1 MMRMR
6 SVLNTIVVVAGLAG
20 AAPPAWAA
28 ESYDGCVGFID
39 SVPAVITTQGVWC
52 LRNDI
57 ATSNSGIS
65 AIDIQTSNVTIDC
78 NGFKLGG
85 LAAGPGTFSAGIYAY
100 GTLSNITVRH
110 CTIRGFRSG
119 IAIYA
124 NDPGTGHLVED
135 NRLEQIRSQGIY
147 VIGHGSIVRRNTVV
161 NTGGAPG
168 LDRAQAI
175 AVLGDAIDNVVDGVF
190 GADDVANF
198 SPSGLYSGG
207 VGGINGVGFLVQ
219 GNRIRNLVPK
229 GTGEA
234 RGLELA
240 GYAQSVRD
248 NTVSQLT
255 STTGKGVYC
264 SLGSEDVLRDN
275 IVRNYTQ
282 GLFGGCQ
289 NLSGNVVY

>member
-1 MMRMR
+1 MR
-6 SVLNTIVVVAGLAG
+6 SRSILSAIVMLAGLVG
-20 AAPPAWAA
+20 AAPSALAA

-39 SVPAVITTQGVWC
+39 AVPAVITTQGVWC
-52 LRNDI
+52 LRKDI
-57 ATSNSGIS
+57 STSMNAIS
-65 AIDIQTSNVTIDC
+65 AIEIHVSNVTIDC

-85 LAAGPGTFSAGIYAY
+85 LAAGPGTFSTGIYAP

-119 IAIYA
+119 IAIYD

-135 NRLEQIRSQGIY
+135 NRLEQITSQGIY
-147 VIGHGSIVRRNTVV
+147 VIGQGSIVRRNTIV

-168 LDRAQAI
+168 SDRAQAI
-175 AVLGDAIDNVVDGVF
+175 TVLGDAIDNVVDGVF
-190 GADDVANF
+190 GAADVADF

-207 VGGINGVGFLVQ
+207 VGNINGVGFLVQ

-248 NTVSQLT
+248 NTVSQIS

-264 SLGSEDVLRDN
+264 SLGTEDALRDN
-275 IVRNYTQ
+275 LVRNYTQ
-282 GLFGGCQ
+282 GLYGGCRD
-289 NLSGNVVY
+289 LSGNVVY

>member
-1 MMRMR
+1 MHIR
-6 SVLNTIVVVAGLAG
+6 SILSTIVMLAGLAG
-20 AAPPAWAA
+20 AASPALAA

-39 SVPAVITTQGVWC
+39 AVPAVITTQGTWC
-52 LRNDI
+52 LRKDI
-57 ATSNSGIS
+57 ATSMSGIN
-65 AIDIQTSNVTIDC
+65 AIEIQVSNVTIDC

-85 LAAGPGTFSAGIYAY
+85 LAAGPATFSTGIYAY

-135 NRLEQIRSQGIY
+135 NRLEQITSQGIY
-147 VIGHGSIVRRNTVV
+147 VIGQGSIVRRNTVV

-168 LDRAQAI
+168 SDRAQAI
-175 AVLGDAIDNVVDGVF
+175 SVLGDAIDNVVDGVF
-190 GADDVANF
+190 GAADVANF

-207 VGGINGVGFLVQ
+207 VGGISGVGFLVQ

-240 GYAQSVRD
+240 GSAQSVRD
-248 NTVSQLT
+248 NTVSQLS

-275 IVRNYTQ
+275 LVRNYTQ
-282 GLFGGCQ
+282 GLYGGC
-289 NLSGNVVY
+289 NDLSGNVVY